1 MAITNAR
8 IPDHFFPDAAPKM
21 RACFW
26 QSLMVEKWTIRETL
40 TAYLKDTIK
49 TLDEQE
55 IADLITV
62 TLELDWN
69 NYLAAERKR
78 KSMLGAVQ
86 QTNCPTE

>member
-1 MAITNAR
+1 MATTNAD
-8 IPDHFFPDAAPKM
+8 ILTHFFPNAAPKM

-26 QSLMVEKWTIRETL
+26 QSLMVEKRTIRETL

-55 IADLITV
+55 ITDLIAV

-69 NYLAAERKR
+69 NYLAAEKIR
-78 KSMLGAVQ
+78 KSMVDAVQ
-86 QTNCPTE
+86 K